1 MGVEWGDEKHLRSW
15 VRYSSQGWKTKAPS
29 EKKRI
34 ASVGVE
40 ILVLKFM
47 SVTMGEFKSNVQD
60 LSRQQLLNW
69 MVCDILFPLH
79 SPIYQLKRMTV
90 YVTTNN

>member
-1 MGVEWGDEKHLRSW
+1 M
-15 VRYSSQGWKTKAPS
+15 RYFPKGWKNKGT
-29 EKKRI
+29 EKRI

-40 ILVLKFM
+40 ILVSKFM

-69 MVCDILFPLH
+69 MVSDILFPFH

-90 YVTTNN
+90 YVTTNNGVES

>member
-1 MGVEWGDEKHLRSW
+1 MGR
-15 VRYSSQGWKTKAPS
+15 RKTFEILGEIFLPRLENKGS
-29 EKKRI
+29 EREKRI
-34 ASVGVE
+34 ASVGGE

-69 MVCDILFPLH
+69 MVSDILFPLH